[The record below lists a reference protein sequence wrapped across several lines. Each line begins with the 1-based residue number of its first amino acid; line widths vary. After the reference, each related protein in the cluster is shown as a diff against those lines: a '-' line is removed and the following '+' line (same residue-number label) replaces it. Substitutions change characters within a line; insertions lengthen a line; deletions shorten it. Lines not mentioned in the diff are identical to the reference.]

1 MEILALVIAILFF
14 AAGLAGTVLP
24 VLPGAFLIWVGMLVY
39 GLITGFETLGA
50 FFFFGQGLAVVLIQ
64 IVDYLAGVVG
74 VKRYGGSR
82 NAVYG
87 SIAGAVLGI
96 FVMGPAGII
105 FGPFIGA
112 VIGEMMGPRHRLDI
126 AIRSG
131 VGTLV
136 GLVGGTLIKILLEVV
151 MIIWFF
157 WAVFAN

>member
-1 MEILALVIAILFF
+1 MSVLALIIAILFF
-14 AAGLAGTVLP
+14 AAGLAGTLLP
-24 VLPGAFLIWVGMLVY
+24 VLPGAILIWVGMLIY
-39 GLITGFETLGA
+39 GVLTGFETLGLV
-50 FFFFGQGLAVVLIQ
+50 FFVGQGLAVALVHLT
-64 IVDYLAGVVG
+64 DYLAGVVG

-87 SIAGAVLGI
+87 SIVGAVLGI

-112 VIGEMMGPRHRLDI
+112 VIGEMTGPHKQLDI
-126 AIRSG
+126 AVRSG

-136 GLVGGTLIKILLEVV
+136 GLIGGTVLKLAIEVI

-157 WAVFAN
+157 WAIYR